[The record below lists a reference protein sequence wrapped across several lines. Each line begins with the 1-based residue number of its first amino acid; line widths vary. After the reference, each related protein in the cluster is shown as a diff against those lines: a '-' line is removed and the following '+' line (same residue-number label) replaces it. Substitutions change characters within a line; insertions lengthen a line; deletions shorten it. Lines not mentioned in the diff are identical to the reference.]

1 MRGDAGV
8 KTARILAALRV
19 QRGRV
24 LSRHA
29 EGREPDPVVLV
40 DELLAAGATEIAII
54 EMAQGAGDLEEIY
67 DLVRRLRRQRPGVR
81 LAAGGGIGGLDD
93 IGRLLQAGA
102 NRAILGTAAIV
113 NPELL
118 RQATQ
123 RFGPEA
129 ILASMEVRLERR
141 RGEETV
147 DVSGDRTLL
156 LDTETTGG
164 WYRVYVRGGTT
175 ATARDAISWASQCAD
190 MGVAEMMVTNIDPSG
205 EASRY
210 DLELIGRISESV
222 PARVL
227 AAGPMPAR
235 ETLLPLFTLAGGAGI
250 VVLDAAQRAPAD
262 LANLRREMEAAGV
275 ELDGATPSPGR

>member
-1 MRGDAGV
+1 M
-8 KTARILAALRV
+8 KSARILAALRV
-19 QRGRV
+19 QQGRIV
-24 LSRHA
+24 SRYA
-29 EGREPDPVVLV
+29 DGREPDLVALV
-40 DELLAAGATEIAII
+40 DDLHAAGATEIAFI
-54 EMAQGAGDLEEIY
+54 ESTAIGSNVESVLEV
-67 DLVRRLRRQRPGVR
+67 VRRLRRQRPGIR
-81 LAAGGGIGGLDD
+81 IAAGGGIAGLDD

-113 NPELL
+113 NPELM

-123 RFGPEA
+123 RFGPES

-147 DVSGDRTLL
+147 DVAGDRTLL

-175 ATARDAISWASQCAD
+175 ATARDAISWAAQCAD

-210 DLELIGRISESV
+210 DLELIGRIAESV

-227 AAGPMPAR
+227 AAGPTPDR
-235 ETLLPLFTLAGGAGI
+235 ETLLKLFTLAGGAGI
-250 VVLDAAQRAPAD
+250 VVLDAALRAPD
-262 LANLRREMEAAGV
+262 ELASLRRDMQAAGV
-275 ELDGATPSPGR
+275 EIDSAEPPRPRQA